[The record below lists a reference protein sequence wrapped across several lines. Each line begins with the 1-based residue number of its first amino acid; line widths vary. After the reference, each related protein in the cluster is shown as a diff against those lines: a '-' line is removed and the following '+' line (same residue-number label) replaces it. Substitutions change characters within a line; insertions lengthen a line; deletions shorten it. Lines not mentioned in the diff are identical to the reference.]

1 MHKESTTKVVSADLV
16 ILLFNLKFLNNMS
29 ILEKISYFD
38 TLLSLV
44 IVASGIKVKDDIM
57 YDSED
62 NELAWEDMEYIGFEN
77 TIPYNNN
84 HIDGLLIF
92 GDGTIEFHEKES
104 EEAFNWADY
113 PIEIIQSV
121 IDRLKEK
128 IGM

>member
-1 MHKESTTKVVSADLV
+1 
-16 ILLFNLKFLNNMS
+16 MS
-29 ILEKISYFD
+29 ILDKMVHFD
-38 TLLSLV
+38 NLLATA
-44 IVASGIKVKDDIM
+44 IVAGKIKIVNDIM

-62 NELAWEDMEYIGFEN
+62 NELAWEDMEYIEFRN

-84 HIDGLLIF
+84 HIDGVLIF

-113 PIEIIQSV
+113 PIDIIVGV

-128 IGM
+128 IGV

>member
-1 MHKESTTKVVSADLV
+1 
-16 ILLFNLKFLNNMS
+16 MS
-29 ILEKISYFD
+29 ILEKIVYFD
-38 TLLSLV
+38 TLLSLA
-44 IVASGIKVKDDIM
+44 IVASDIKVKDDIM

-77 TIPYNNN
+77 TIPYKGN
-84 HIDGLLIF
+84 HIDGVLIF

-104 EEAFNWADY
+104 EEAFNWVDY
-113 PIEIIQSV
+113 PIEIIQNI

>member
-1 MHKESTTKVVSADLV
+1 
-16 ILLFNLKFLNNMS
+16 MS
-29 ILEKISYFD
+29 ILEKLVYFD
-38 TLLSLV
+38 TLLSLA
-44 IVASGIKVKDDIM
+44 IVASGINVKDDIM

-62 NELAWEDMEYIGFEN
+62 NELAWEDMEYISFN
-77 TIPYNNN
+77 NSIPYSEG
-84 HIDGLLIF
+84 HLDGLLIF

-104 EEAFNWADY
+104 EEAFNWVDF

>member
-1 MHKESTTKVVSADLV
+1 
-16 ILLFNLKFLNNMS
+16 MS

-92 GDGTIEFHEKES
+92 GDCTIEFHEKES

>member
-1 MHKESTTKVVSADLV
+1 
-16 ILLFNLKFLNNMS
+16 MS

-38 TLLSLV
+38 TLLSLT

-62 NELAWEDMEYIGFEN
+62 NELAWEDMEYISFEN
-77 TIPYNNN
+77 TIPYNKN

-92 GDGTIEFHEKES
+92 GDATIEFHEKES

>member
-1 MHKESTTKVVSADLV
+1 MTFFEK
-16 ILLFNLKFLNNMS
+16 
-29 ILEKISYFD
+29 LEIFD
-38 TLLSLV
+38 TLLSLT
-44 IVASGIKVKDDIM
+44 IVASGINVKDDIM

-62 NELAWEDMEYIGFEN
+62 NELAWEDMEYVALDN
-77 TIPYNNN
+77 TIPYNNG
-84 HIDGLLIF
+84 HINGVLIF
-92 GDGTIEFHEKES
+92 GDATIEFHEKES

>member
-1 MHKESTTKVVSADLV
+1 
-16 ILLFNLKFLNNMS
+16 MS
-29 ILEKISYFD
+29 ILEKMAYFD
-38 TLLSLV
+38 TLLSLS
-44 IVASGIKVKDDIM
+44 IVASGIKVNDDIM

-62 NELAWEDMEYIGFEN
+62 NELAWGDMEYIDFEN
-77 TIPYNNN
+77 TIPYNNG
-84 HIDGLLIF
+84 HINGVLIF
-92 GDGTIEFHEKES
+92 GDATIEFHEKEN